1 MLLVTN
7 TVRTI
12 TAFYPEPI
20 RSQIEC
26 EMPSIALHTTQLA
39 LEVVAA
45 ETSGLSFLAAVQRP
59 RYPLMARIHFGL
71 LDIMQTELPRELR
84 QGVRDLLDRAA
95 QGEFDPVRRLLFEV
109 ARRRSDPEAALARF
123 LLFQAVRLN
132 LYLAT
137 WDAPHLE
144 AWGSLRRVERM
155 AQRIVGELLEV
166 DAMFDPDVRPLHVL
180 VKEALIHVAI
190 DAARIEVALRE
201 NVPAFMDKM
210 ALLTE
215 AHRVVRELDAKDAAV
230 FRPGITAEKLGSQR
244 IADRYPHW
252 FRSANAVD
260 QQRSRFRKTF
270 NPEQPPVSEGNRLVD
285 VIRESLKSGE
295 QQ

>member
-1 MLLVTN
+1 MLVVTN
-7 TVRTI
+7 AVRSIAT
-12 TAFYPEPI
+12 FYPEPI
-20 RSQIEC
+20 RAQIER
-26 EMPSIALHTTQLA
+26 EMPAITLQTTRLA

-45 ETSGLSFLAAVQRP
+45 ETSGVSCLAAVQRP
-59 RYPLMARIHFGL
+59 EYPLMARVHFGV
-71 LDIMQTELPRELR
+71 LDILQTELPRELR
-84 QGVRDLLDRAA
+84 DGARELLNHAA
-95 QGEFDPVRRLLFEV
+95 SGDFDPQRRLLFEV
-109 ARRRSDPEAALARF
+109 ARRKGDPEAALARF
-123 LLFQAVRLN
+123 FLFQAVRLN
-132 LYLAT
+132 LYLNT
-137 WDAPHLE
+137 WDVPHLE

-155 AQRIVGELLEV
+155 AQRIVNELLEV
-166 DAMFDPDVRPLHVL
+166 DDMLAPDVRPLHIL

-190 DAARIEVALRE
+190 DAERIEAALRE
-201 NVPAFMDKM
+201 NVSAFMEKM

-230 FRPGITAEKLGSQR
+230 FRPGIAADRLGSQR

-270 NPEQPPVSEGNRLVD
+270 DPEQPPVSGGNRLVD
-285 VIRESLKSGE
+285 VIRESLNSGE